1 MSDALPNFNEMPELT
16 GMEKIKQFEQLEHR
30 GGMAENLGYQV
41 NDFGEGFVEFQYQL
55 KQRHI
60 NLIGSLHGGIMASL
74 LDTAM
79 GAAVMTLLQ
88 KGERHTMTDL
98 STKFIRPVSSADDV
112 LIIRAEVENAGRRML
127 QTGGTI
133 HNCQGKL
140 VARAI
145 GSAMKI

>member
-1 MSDALPNFNEMPELT
+1 MKNLVNFNELSDMT
-16 GMEKIKQFEQLEHR
+16 GNEKIRHFESLGQR

-41 NDFGEGFVEFQYQL
+41 KEFGDGFVVYEYKL
-55 KQRHI
+55 LERHV
-60 NLIGSLHGGIMASL
+60 NLIGTLHGGIMATL

-79 GAAVMTLLQ
+79 GAAVMTILA

-98 STKFIRPVSSADDV
+98 TTKFIRPVTDPEDV
-112 LIIRAEVENAGRRML
+112 LTVRAEVENAGRRTFL
-127 QTGGTI
+127 TAGTI
-133 HNCQGKL
+133 HNQAGKI